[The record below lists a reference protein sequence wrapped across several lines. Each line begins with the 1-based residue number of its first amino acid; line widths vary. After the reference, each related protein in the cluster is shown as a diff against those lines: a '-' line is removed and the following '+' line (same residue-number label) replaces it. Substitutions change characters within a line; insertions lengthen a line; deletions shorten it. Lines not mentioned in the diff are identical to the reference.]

1 MLLIE
6 LVESKSVNLVL
17 KRCNCCEKITKITN
31 CRCDKV
37 EILGTIRG
45 MTHSYATRAWAMH
58 HMSNNYFGLQAIAR
72 SACVNPRTIQT
83 WFRQE
88 THRAKPTQKQP
99 REYERAMGII
109 LLDLLPHRDG
119 QIAKLV
125 FTNAR
130 TLREWR
136 IENRYRPY
144 ESDLTLR
151 TLEGVTILQPLV
163 KEVLEKFG
171 QENFLADKMLWP
183 DPNLIY
189 ENTWKEL
196 DELFHQDLIQQQNVS
211 LRSRKILKSG
221 SSHKIKRRVFVG
233 PHFTRYTEITRGGQ
247 HFPLESYQLE
257 RPTKHL
263 IGAGGL
269 EAQRLAKISD
279 QLLPYDWKIRGK
291 VVTLEGTTKA
301 KTSRKVYEPTSK
313 EKSTSQKMGD
323 VD

>member
-1 MLLIE
+1 
-6 LVESKSVNLVL
+6 
-17 KRCNCCEKITKITN
+17 
-31 CRCDKV
+31 
-37 EILGTIRG
+37 

-88 THRAKPTQKQP
+88 THRAKPTLKQP

-136 IENRYRPY
+136 IENRCRPY

-151 TLEGVTILQPLV
+151 TLEGVAILQPLV
-163 KEVLEKFG
+163 NEVLEKFG

-196 DELFHQDLIQQQNVS
+196 DELFYQDLIQQQNVS
-211 LRSRKILKSG
+211 LSSRKILKGG
-221 SSHKIKRRVFVG
+221 SSHKFKRRVFVG
-233 PHFTRYTEITRGGQ
+233 PHFMRYTEITRGGQ

-263 IGAGGL
+263 TGAGGL

-279 QLLPYDWKIRGK
+279 QLLPYDWKIMGK
-291 VVTLEGTTKA
+291 VVSIKRKTKT
-301 KTSRKVYEPTSK
+301 KTATKDVQISAK
-313 EKSTSQKMGD
+313 EKSAPQKLEEVG
-323 VD
+323 

>member
-1 MLLIE
+1 
-6 LVESKSVNLVL
+6 
-17 KRCNCCEKITKITN
+17 
-31 CRCDKV
+31 
-37 EILGTIRG
+37 

-72 SACVNPRTIQT
+72 SACVKPRTIQT

-88 THRAKPTQKQP
+88 THRAKPNLKQP

-136 IENRYRPY
+136 IENRFRPY

-151 TLEGVTILQPLV
+151 TLEGVAILQPLV
-163 KEVLEKFG
+163 NEVLEKFG

-196 DELFHQDLIQQQNVS
+196 DTLFYQDLIQQQNVS
-211 LRSRKILKSG
+211 LSSRKILKG
-221 SSHKIKRRVFVG
+221 GPSHKIKKRVFVG
-233 PHFTRYTEITRGGQ
+233 PHFMRYTEISREGQ
-247 HFPLESYQLE
+247 HFPLESYQSE

-269 EAQRLAKISD
+269 EAQGLARISD
-279 QLLPYDWKIRGK
+279 ELLPHDWKMKGK
-291 VVTLEGTTKA
+291 VVSIQRKTKTKPLTKNVQVAA
-301 KTSRKVYEPTSK
+301 KENPAPT
-313 EKSTSQKMGD
+313 
-323 VD
+323 

>member
-1 MLLIE
+1 
-6 LVESKSVNLVL
+6 
-17 KRCNCCEKITKITN
+17 
-31 CRCDKV
+31 
-37 EILGTIRG
+37 

-72 SACVNPRTIQT
+72 SACVKPRTIQT

-88 THRAKPTQKQP
+88 THRAKPNLKQP

-136 IENRYRPY
+136 IENRFRPY

-151 TLEGVTILQPLV
+151 TLEGVAILQPLV
-163 KEVLEKFG
+163 NEVLEKFG

-196 DELFHQDLIQQQNVS
+196 DTLFYQDLIQQQNVS
-211 LRSRKILKSG
+211 LSSRKILKG
-221 SSHKIKRRVFVG
+221 GPSHKIKKRVFVG
-233 PHFTRYTEITRGGQ
+233 PHFMRYTEISREGQ
-247 HFPLESYQLE
+247 HFPLESYQSE

-269 EAQRLAKISD
+269 EAQGLARISD
-279 QLLPYDWKIRGK
+279 ELLPHDWKMKGK
-291 VVTLEGTTKA
+291 VVSIQRKTKTKPLTKNVQVAAKENPAPQKLE
-301 KTSRKVYEPTSK
+301 
-313 EKSTSQKMGD
+313 D
-323 VD
+323 VG

>member
-1 MLLIE
+1 
-6 LVESKSVNLVL
+6 
-17 KRCNCCEKITKITN
+17 
-31 CRCDKV
+31 
-37 EILGTIRG
+37 

-72 SACVNPRTIQT
+72 SACVKPRTIQT

-88 THRAKPTQKQP
+88 THRAKPNLKQP

-136 IENRYRPY
+136 IENRFRPY

-151 TLEGVTILQPLV
+151 TLEGVAILQPLV
-163 KEVLEKFG
+163 NEVLEKFG

-196 DELFHQDLIQQQNVS
+196 DTLFYQDLIQQQNVS
-211 LRSRKILKSG
+211 LSSRKILKGGPSL
-221 SSHKIKRRVFVG
+221 KIKKRVFVG
-233 PHFTRYTEITRGGQ
+233 PHFMRYTEISREGQ
-247 HFPLESYQLE
+247 HFPLESYQSE

-269 EAQRLAKISD
+269 EAQGLARISD
-279 QLLPYDWKIRGK
+279 ELLPHDWKMKGK
-291 VVTLEGTTKA
+291 VVSIQRKTKTKPLTKNVQVAAKENPAPQKLEDIG
-301 KTSRKVYEPTSK
+301 
-313 EKSTSQKMGD
+313 
-323 VD
+323 